1 MKKRVRQFLA
11 CCALGGLAA
20 VSAAAGTVSGV
31 VRDGTT
37 GKPAAGVEVVL
48 MQLQGGMQ
56 PVADTKSDAQGR
68 FRFDHPAVGQQ
79 PMLLRAIYR
88 GVNYH
93 QPVPPGRDTVDV
105 EVFEPTKV
113 PSAIEVTTHAIVVQ
127 PNGAV
132 LLVGE
137 EYTIQNHSSPP
148 KAYWSEQG
156 SFEFEIPAGAEL
168 GEVGAAGPSGMPVV
182 QGTIDKGPNR
192 YAIAFPFRPGENSVR
207 VSYHVPYPSKPAS
220 PWLSQT
226 TLRLV
231 SLYRCDRMLVVAPP
245 TMQVAGEGFQ
255 AAGNEQGWN
264 LYARNSVS
272 AGTSVAVYISGTAPP
287 PSDNEAQGSAE
298 TQGNSR
304 TEPQASSEASGVL
317 PARLDSLKW
326 ILAAG
331 FASLFA
337 LGAIFL
343 WRKPRE
349 RAPVQAAAE
358 VDRQVRGSI
367 DEIKETL
374 FRLELR
380 RQAGTISDEEYSRQ
394 HAKAQKVLRELVRG

>member
-1 MKKRVRQFLA
+1 MKHRVRHIVLLG
-11 CCALGGLAA
+11 ALGALAA
-20 VSAAAGTVSGV
+20 LPATAGTVSGM
-31 VRDGTT
+31 VRNATT
-37 GKPAAGVEVVL
+37 GKAAAGAEVVL

-68 FRFDHPAVGQQ
+68 FRFDHPAIGQQ
-79 PMLLRAIYR
+79 PMLLRAIFR

-93 QPVPPGRDTVDV
+93 QSLPPGRDTVDV
-105 EVFEPTKV
+105 EVFEPTKD

-137 EYTIQNHSSPP
+137 EYTIENRTNPP
-148 KAYWSEQG
+148 KAFWNEQG
-156 SFEFEIPAGAEL
+156 SFEFELPAGAEL
-168 GEVGAAGPSGMPVV
+168 GEVGASGPSGMPVV
-182 QGTIDKGPNR
+182 QGTIDKGPNH

-207 VSYHVPYPSKPAS
+207 VSYHVPYAS
-220 PWLSQT
+220 NQT
-226 TLRLV
+226 TLRLA
-231 SLYRCDRMLVVAPP
+231 SLYRCGRMLVVAPP

-272 AGTSVAVYISGTAPP
+272 PGASVAISISGTAPP
-287 PSDNEAQGSAE
+287 PSDSEAQGSAE
-298 TQGNSR
+298 AQGNSR
-304 TEPQASSEASGVL
+304 AGPQASSEASGVL

-343 WRKPRE
+343 WRKSRE

>member
-1 MKKRVRQFLA
+1 MKHRVRQIVLLG
-11 CCALGGLAA
+11 ALGALAA
-20 VSAAAGTVSGV
+20 LPALAGTVSGV
-31 VRDGTT
+31 VRNATT

-68 FRFDHPAVGQQ
+68 FRFDHPAIGPQ
-79 PMLLRAIYR
+79 PMLLRAAFR

-93 QPVPPGRDTVDV
+93 QSLPPGRDTVDI
-105 EVFEPTKV
+105 EVFEPTKD
-113 PSAIEVTTHAIVVQ
+113 PSGIEVTTHAVVVQ

-137 EYTIQNHSSPP
+137 EYTIENRTSPP
-148 KAYWSEQG
+148 KAFWNEQG
-156 SFEFEIPAGAEL
+156 SFEFELPAGADL

-182 QGTIDKGPNR
+182 QGTIGKGPNR
-192 YAIAFPFRPGENSVR
+192 YAIAFAFRPGENSVR
-207 VSYHVPYPSKPAS
+207 VSYHVPYAS
-220 PWLSQT
+220 NQT
-226 TLRLV
+226 TLRLA
-231 SLYRCDRMLVVAPP
+231 SLYRCGRMLVVAPP
-245 TMQVAGEGFQ
+245 TIQVAAEGFQ

-264 LYARNSVS
+264 LYARNSIS
-272 AGTSVAVYISGTAPP
+272 AGTSVAISISGTAPP
-287 PSDNEAQGSAE
+287 PSDSEAQGSAQG
-298 TQGNSR
+298 QGNSR
-304 TEPQASSEASGVL
+304 TEPPASSEASGVL

-343 WRKPRE
+343 WRKSRD
-349 RAPVQAAAE
+349 RAPAQAAAE
-358 VDRQVRGSI
+358 VNRQVRGSI

-394 HAKAQKVLRELVRG
+394 HAKAQKALRELVRG

>member
-1 MKKRVRQFLA
+1 MNHRVRQILL
-11 CCALGGLAA
+11 LGAFGALAA
-20 VSAAAGTVSGV
+20 LPAAAGTVSGI
-31 VRDGTT
+31 VRNATSS
-37 GKPAAGVEVVL
+37 KPATGVEVIL

-68 FRFDHPAVGQQ
+68 FRFDHPAIGQQ
-79 PMLLRAIYR
+79 PMLLRAIFR

-93 QPVPPGRDTVDV
+93 QPLAPGRDTVDV
-105 EVFEPTKV
+105 EVFEPTKN
-113 PSAIEVTTHAIVVQ
+113 PSAIEVTTHAVVVQ

-137 EYTIQNHSSPP
+137 EYTIENRTSPP
-148 KAYWSEQG
+148 KAFWDEQG
-156 SFEFEIPAGAEL
+156 SFQFELPAGAEL
-168 GEVGAAGPSGMPVV
+168 GQVGAAGPSGMPVV
-182 QGTIDKGPNR
+182 EGTIDKGPNR

-207 VSYHVPYPSKPAS
+207 VSYHVPYAS
-220 PWLSQT
+220 NQT
-226 TLRLV
+226 TLRLA
-231 SLYRCDRMLVVAPP
+231 SHYRCGRMLVVAPP
-245 TMQVAGEGFQ
+245 TMQVTAEGFR

-272 AGTSVAVYISGTAPP
+272 AGASVAISISGTAPP
-287 PSDNEAQGSAE
+287 PSDGEAQGSAE

-304 TEPQASSEASGVL
+304 TEPQASSEASSVL

-326 ILAAG
+326 ILVAG

-349 RAPVQAAAE
+349 RAPAQAAAE

-394 HAKAQKVLRELVRG
+394 HAKAQKALRELVRG

>member
-1 MKKRVRQFLA
+1 
-11 CCALGGLAA
+11 
-20 VSAAAGTVSGV
+20 VSGV
-31 VRDGTT
+31 VRNATT
-37 GKPAAGVEVVL
+37 GKPAAGVELVL

-56 PVADTKSDAQGR
+56 PVADTKSDPQGR

-79 PMLLRAIYR
+79 PMLLRAMFR

-93 QPVPPGRDTVDV
+93 QSLPPGRDTADV
-105 EVFEPTKV
+105 EVFEPTKD
-113 PSAIEVTTHAIVVQ
+113 PSAFEVTTHAIVVQ

-137 EYTIQNHSSPP
+137 EYTIENRSSPP
-148 KAYWSEQG
+148 KAFWNEQG

-168 GEVGAAGPSGMPVV
+168 AQVAASGPSGTPVV

-192 YAIAFPFRPGENSVR
+192 YAIAFAFRPGENGVR
-207 VSYHVPYPSKPAS
+207 VSYQVPYAS
-220 PWLSQT
+220 NQT
-226 TLRLV
+226 APRLA
-231 SLYRCDRMLVVAPP
+231 SLYRCDRMLVAAPP
-245 TMQVAGEGFQ
+245 TMQVAAEGFR

-272 AGTSVAVYISGTAPP
+272 AGASLAISISGTAPP
-287 PSDNEAQGSAE
+287 PSDNEAQGSAQ

-304 TEPQASSEASGVL
+304 TGPQASSEASGVL

-343 WRKPRE
+343 WRKSRQ
-349 RAPVQAAAE
+349 RAPVQAVAE

-394 HAKAQKVLRELVRG
+394 HAKAQKALRELVRG